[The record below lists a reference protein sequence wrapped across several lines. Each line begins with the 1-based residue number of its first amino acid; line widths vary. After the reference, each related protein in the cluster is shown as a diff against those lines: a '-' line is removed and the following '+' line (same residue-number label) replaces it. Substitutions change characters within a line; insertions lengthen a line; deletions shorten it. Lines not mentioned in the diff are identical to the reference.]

1 MTLHE
6 VTEHLSW
13 VLEPVKCREMTS
25 ACYSIGFLSL
35 DQIMSMKEEVSHDT
49 DTSGL
54 SEEREGRG
62 PVNWCGLRLPL
73 CMVDIMHSCVLAQAG
88 PSATELTF

>member
-1 MTLHE
+1 MTLHD
-6 VTEHLSW
+6 VTEQLSW

-25 ACYSIGFLSL
+25 ARYSTGFLSL
-35 DQIMSMKEEVSHDT
+35 DQLTSMKEDVSHDT

-62 PVNWCGLRLPL
+62 PVNWCELRLPL
-73 CMVDIMHSCVLAQAG
+73 CMAGVMHSCVLAQDG
-88 PSATELTF
+88 P